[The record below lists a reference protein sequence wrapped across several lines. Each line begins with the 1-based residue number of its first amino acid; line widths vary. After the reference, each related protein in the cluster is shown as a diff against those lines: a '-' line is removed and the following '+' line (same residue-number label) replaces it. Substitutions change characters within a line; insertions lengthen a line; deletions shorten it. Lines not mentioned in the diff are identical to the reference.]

1 MRKVGRTAGS
11 CSRYQQLLPLGMQ
24 ARKRTVLSPG
34 SEKGASEKMKEC
46 QGLPAAWQRE
56 QGWGSF
62 HGVPHLLLKGVEDRE
77 SNGNRGKEMR
87 KRSKGKEGI
96 KKFS

>member
-1 MRKVGRTAGS
+1 
-11 CSRYQQLLPLGMQ
+11 MQ

-62 HGVPHLLLKGVEDRE
+62 HGVPHLLLKGVGGQRE
-77 SNGNRGKEMR
+77 
-87 KRSKGKEGI
+87 GKEGI